1 MSNAINKKYTCLT
14 CQIGTIFLSSKKF
27 TVHKSFDKNDRSGTI
42 IATTQDEVNAIEGSQ
57 QFAKGNVY
65 EKIDQISAERQQTDA
80 LYDEK
85 IRLIG
90 LLFSEE
96 ELVSFSTLP
105 DDLLGQIRD
114 TALATKDEYLESQEG
129 TAGEALSGNATNEDT
144 EDAKDNTGATEG
156 FYTVGAEKKSGDG
169 EFKLPAY
176 DDITARQLK
185 EYLTSKNIPFDDK
198 AFKKELY
205 ELVEKSLVPVE

>member
-1 MSNAINKKYTCLT
+1 MSNAIIKKYTCLT

-144 EDAKDNTGATEG
+144 EDAKDNTGATDGTEG
-156 FYTVGAEKKSGDG
+156 KTGDG

-176 DDITARQLK
+176 DDITARELR